1 MPATRDYYE
10 TLSVE
15 RTSDGDEIKRAYRR
29 LAMKYHPDRNPD
41 DPDAES
47 KFKELAEAYEV
58 LSDDDTRRM
67 YDQHGHAGVRGAGS
81 AGHDFSR
88 MNPED
93 IFSMF
98 NDIFGGGGGGFGGQ
112 RQPGRGQR
120 AVARGYDL
128 ETEVTITLND
138 VLEGCERDVE
148 FTRLNVCDAC
158 TGSGAKPGTKPISC
172 TTCGGNGRVQ
182 QQGLGGMFR
191 MVVACPAC
199 RGRGQ
204 IVKEHCQDC
213 RGKGR
218 VPKKRALSVK
228 IPRGISS
235 GQAVRIQG
243 EGEPPSAEASP
254 SGSGVRGDLHV
265 VVRVAD
271 HEIFERQGDHL
282 VLEMPISFSQASL
295 GADVKVPTLNGR
307 ADFTIPRGTQHG
319 SLFRISGEGL
329 PSLRSQRRGDL
340 ALSVKIEIPNKLN
353 KDQERLLREFAE
365 TEDHD
370 VLPESHGFWKKMKD
384 MLGT

>member
-1 MPATRDYYE
+1 MPTTRDYYE
-10 TLSVE
+10 VLSVE
-15 RTSDGDEIKRAYRR
+15 RTSDAEDIKRAYRR

-41 DPDAES
+41 DPEAET

-58 LSDDDTRRM
+58 LSDENTRRL
-67 YDQHGHAGVRGAGS
+67 YDQHGHAGLRGAGA

-98 NDIFGGGGGGFGGQ
+98 NDIFGGGGFGGQ
-112 RQPGRGQR
+112 RQAGRGQR

-148 FTRLNVCDAC
+148 FTRLDVCDAC

-191 MVVACPAC
+191 MVVTCPAC

-204 IVKEHCQDC
+204 IVREHCPDC

-218 VPKKRALSVK
+218 VPKKRALCVK

-235 GQAVRIQG
+235 GQAVRVQG
-243 EGEPPSAEASP
+243 EGEPPAAEASP
-254 SGSGVRGDLHV
+254 SGSGIRGDLHV

-295 GADVKVPTLNGR
+295 GADVKVPTLTGH

-319 SLFRISGEGL
+319 TLFRISGQGL
-329 PSLRSQRRGDL
+329 PSLRSSRKGDL

-353 KDQERLLREFAE
+353 KEQERLLREFAE
-365 TEDHD
+365 TENHD
-370 VLPESHGFWKKMKD
+370 VLPVSQGFWKKMKD
-384 MLGT
+384 MLGN